1 MKILSATTKTQG
13 SQINTHIILKC
24 ICGKGYADALS
35 ILTGPGEVGATSPW
49 KFPHALPPIPYRD
62 IRIHTTS
69 HTHTQSTVD
78 DWHPGWPLK
87 MWWDLCCG
95 LYPHNLSFHSHCES
109 TPSQIRIYPTFSQ
122 DWNLPETPSLLRSS
136 PFPCLLPEGFFQKS
150 IPSTNHGI

>member
-69 HTHTQSTVD
+69 HTHTQSTTLRACRIKSPPSIQV
-78 DWHPGWPLK
+78 PLQ
-87 MWWDLCCG
+87 LG
-95 LYPHNLSFHSHCES
+95 RSFPFQSH
-109 TPSQIRIYPTFSQ
+109 
-122 DWNLPETPSLLRSS
+122 LLRSPPHSQPDGVAVLDTHVTVAPALPSS
-136 PFPCLLPEGFFQKS
+136 PMPPPLQSLCIF
-150 IPSTNHGI
+150 

>member
-35 ILTGPGEVGATSPW
+35 ILTGPGEVGATSPC

-69 HTHTQSTVD
+69 HTHTESTVD
-78 DWHPGWPLK
+78 DWHPWMTTQDVVGSVLWFIPTQSLFSFPL
-87 MWWDLCCG
+87 
-95 LYPHNLSFHSHCES
+95 
-109 TPSQIRIYPTFSQ
+109 
-122 DWNLPETPSLLRSS
+122 
-136 PFPCLLPEGFFQKS
+136 
-150 IPSTNHGI
+150 